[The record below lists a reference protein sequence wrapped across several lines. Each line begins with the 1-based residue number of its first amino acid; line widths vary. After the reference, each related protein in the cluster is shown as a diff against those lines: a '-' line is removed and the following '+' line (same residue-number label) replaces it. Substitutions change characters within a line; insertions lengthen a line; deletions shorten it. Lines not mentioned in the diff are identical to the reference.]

1 MFVQVLKVLDLAE
14 REFTDHQ
21 GVKQRFYSKG
31 FLLQADFGQFYAEA
45 IQETALSL
53 DKAEIK
59 PGMCGFAR
67 VYFSAREYSAQNG
80 TARYSNDVT
89 LAQLSIV

>member
-45 IQETALSL
+45 VQETALSL
-53 DKAEIK
+53 DKADIK
-59 PGMCGFAR
+59 AGMCGFAR
-67 VYFSAREYSAQNG
+67 VYFSSREYNTQNG
-80 TARYSNDVT
+80 AARYSNDVT
-89 LAQLSIV
+89 ISQLSIV